1 MGQDGLSEEEY
12 YAELYRLRKEVE
24 YLTKALSELREK
36 YEVPGEKGALK
47 AAAGEVRSEILKMRN
62 LESIGTLAG
71 GIAHDFNNLLM
82 AVTGYIALAK
92 THLDPQG
99 AVYELLSEAE
109 RISFKGKELTQ
120 QLITF
125 SKGGEPAKKIINL
138 NALVRETLEDAMA
151 GSGINTLFSIPD
163 ALNRIEADEGQIKQ
177 VINNIAVNAR
187 EAMSRGGTLR
197 VSIDRIFTERDEK
210 TPLDRGDYV
219 RISFEDEGRGIS
231 DDVLPR
237 IFDPYFTTKVMG
249 SQKGTGLGLAVV
261 YSIVKKHNGGV
272 AVESVL
278 GKGTTIILYLPLP
291 APARVTKIKET
302 PQKPAPKGKILFM
315 DDEKIIREIAAQ
327 IINRLGYEAIMAEN
341 GLEAIELYVKE
352 RNSGGR
358 FEVVILDLTVKR
370 GTGGKETMTELLRVD
385 PKVKAIISS
394 GYTND
399 PAIARYS
406 DFGFVGAITKPYK
419 AKDLKDLIERVVET
433 KEKTV

>member
-1 MGQDGLSEEEY
+1 MDQDGLPVEEY
-12 YAELYRLRKEVE
+12 YAELHRLRKEIE
-24 YLTKALSELREK
+24 DLTKTISELREK
-36 YEVPGEKGALK
+36 NEVSGEKGAPEVVT
-47 AAAGEVRSEILKMRN
+47 GEARLEALKMRN

-92 THLDPQG
+92 THLDSQD

-109 RISFKGKELTQ
+109 RISFRGKELTQ

-138 NALVRETLEDAMA
+138 NALVRETLESALT
-151 GSGINTLFSIPD
+151 GSEINTLFSIPD

-187 EAMSRGGTLR
+187 EAMPRGGTLR

-210 TPLDRGDYV
+210 ISLDHGDYV
-219 RISFEDEGRGIS
+219 RISFEDEGRGMS
-231 DDVLPR
+231 DEVLPR

-261 YSIVKKHNGGV
+261 HSIAKKHNGGV

-278 GKGTTIILYLPLP
+278 GKGTTISLYLPFP
-291 APARVTKIKET
+291 APARAARMKKVS
-302 PQKPAPKGKILFM
+302 QKPAPKGKILFM
-315 DDEKIIREIAAQ
+315 DDEEIIREIAEQ
-327 IINRLGYEAIMAEN
+327 IINRLGYEAVIAEN

-352 RNSGGR
+352 RDSGGR
-358 FEVVILDLTVKR
+358 FEVAILDLTVKR
-370 GTGGKETMTELLRVD
+370 GTGGKDTMTELLRID
-385 PKVKAIISS
+385 PEVKAIISS

-399 PAIARYS
+399 PAIVRYS
-406 DFGFVGAITKPYK
+406 DFGFAGAITKPYK
-419 AKDLKDLIERVVET
+419 AKDLKDLIERVVGN
-433 KEKTV
+433 KT

>member
-1 MGQDGLSEEEY
+1 MDQDGLPVEEY
-12 YAELYRLRKEVE
+12 YAELHRLRKEVE
-24 YLTKALSELREK
+24 DLTKTISELREK
-36 YEVPGEKGALK
+36 NEVSGEKGAPGVVT
-47 AAAGEVRSEILKMRN
+47 GEARLEALKMRN

-92 THLDPQG
+92 THLDSQG

-109 RISFKGKELTQ
+109 RISFRGKELTQ

-138 NALVRETLEDAMA
+138 NALVRETLESALT
-151 GSGINTLFSIPD
+151 GSEINTLFSIPD

-187 EAMSRGGTLR
+187 EAMPRGGTLR

-210 TPLDRGDYV
+210 IPLDHGDYV
-219 RISFEDEGRGIS
+219 RISFEDEGRGMS
-231 DDVLPR
+231 DEMLPR

-261 YSIVKKHNGGV
+261 HSIAKKHNGGV

-278 GKGTTIILYLPLP
+278 GKGTTISLYLPLP
-291 APARVTKIKET
+291 APARAARMKKAS
-302 PQKPAPKGKILFM
+302 QKPAPKGKILFM
-315 DDEKIIREIAAQ
+315 DDEEIIREIAEQ
-327 IINRLGYEAIMAEN
+327 IINRLGYEAVMAEN

-352 RNSGGR
+352 RDSGGR
-358 FEVVILDLTVKR
+358 FEVAILDLTVKR
-370 GTGGKETMTELLRVD
+370 GTGGKDTMTELLRID
-385 PKVKAIISS
+385 PEVKAIISS

-399 PAIARYS
+399 PAIVRYS
-406 DFGFVGAITKPYK
+406 DFGFAGAITKPYK

-433 KEKTV
+433 KS

>member
-1 MGQDGLSEEEY
+1 MDQDGLPVEEY
-12 YAELYRLRKEVE
+12 YAELHRLRKEIE
-24 YLTKALSELREK
+24 DLTKTISELREK
-36 YEVPGEKGALK
+36 NEVSGEKGAPEVVT
-47 AAAGEVRSEILKMRN
+47 GEARLEALKMRN

-92 THLDPQG
+92 THLDSQG

-109 RISFKGKELTQ
+109 RISFRGKELTQ

-138 NALVRETLEDAMA
+138 NALVRETLESALT
-151 GSGINTLFSIPD
+151 GSEINTLFSIPD

-187 EAMSRGGTLR
+187 EAMPRGGTLR

-210 TPLDRGDYV
+210 ISLDHGDYV
-219 RISFEDEGRGIS
+219 RISFEDEGRGMS
-231 DDVLPR
+231 DEVLPR

-261 YSIVKKHNGGV
+261 HSIAKKHNGGV

-278 GKGTTIILYLPLP
+278 GKGTTISLYLPFP
-291 APARVTKIKET
+291 APARAARMKKVS
-302 PQKPAPKGKILFM
+302 QKPAPKGKILFM
-315 DDEKIIREIAAQ
+315 DDEEIIREIAEQ
-327 IINRLGYEAIMAEN
+327 IINRLGYEAVIAEN

-352 RNSGGR
+352 RDSGGR
-358 FEVVILDLTVKR
+358 FEVAILDLTVKR
-370 GTGGKETMTELLRVD
+370 GTGGKDTMTELLRID
-385 PKVKAIISS
+385 PEVKAIISS

-399 PAIARYS
+399 PAIVRYS
-406 DFGFVGAITKPYK
+406 DFGFAGAITKPYK
-419 AKDLKDLIERVVET
+419 AKDLKDLIERVVGN
-433 KEKTV
+433 KT